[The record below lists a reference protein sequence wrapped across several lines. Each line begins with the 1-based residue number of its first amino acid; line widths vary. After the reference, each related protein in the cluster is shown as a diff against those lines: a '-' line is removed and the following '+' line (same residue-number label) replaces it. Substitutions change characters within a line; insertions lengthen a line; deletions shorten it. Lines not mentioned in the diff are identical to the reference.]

1 MLDILSD
8 GFRQA
13 KDRLRGKTTL
23 SEDNIDDAINDIRR
37 SLLEADVE
45 YGVAKKFLERVKE
58 EALGQTVQTKA
69 GKGAGAVRVN
79 AGDHFVKICETE
91 LINLMGPVDS
101 SLNLPGNRPA
111 TIMMV
116 GLQGAGKT
124 TTTGKLTRY
133 LINQKKRKPMLVAAD
148 IYRPAAVEQLKVLG
162 NKVGVPVFH
171 IPDATPVEICR
182 QSIKKAF
189 ELNCDTIIFD
199 TAGRLT
205 IDDALMK
212 ELDDIKAATKPD
224 NILLVCDAMMG
235 QDAVLTAKSFNDR
248 LKLSGVIMTKLDG
261 DARGGAALSIK
272 EVTGTPIKF
281 LGMGEDLDRLEEFRP
296 EGLASRILGMGDIVG
311 LMHDFERVAK
321 EDQEESAMRMLQG
334 QFTFND
340 FYEQLS
346 MIQNMGPL
354 KDIMAKLPIGNMLP
368 KGMNVDDKELGK
380 IKAMIN
386 SMTKAERSNPKLFND
401 SRVRRIAKGSG
412 RAPKDVN
419 ELIKR
424 FGAMR
429 QMMGMMG
436 KNMGMLGK
444 IPGLGQLAQ
453 MGQMKKMASEMA
465 KGGGAGGMGALGGM
479 LPPGMGGMGGGGL
492 GGLGGMFGAGAGAVK
507 KPIDRDKQKKLR
519 KDAKK
524 ARKKNRKK

>member
-13 KDRLRGKTTL
+13 KERLRGKATL
-23 SEDNIDDAINDIRR
+23 SEENITDAIADIRR

-69 GKGAGAVRVN
+69 GKGAGAMRVS
-79 AGDHFVKICETE
+79 AGDHFVKICQTE
-91 LINLMGPVDS
+91 LENLMGPVDS
-101 SLNLPGNRPA
+101 SLNIPSNRPA

-133 LINQKKRKPMLVAAD
+133 LIDRKKRKPLLVAAD
-148 IYRPAAVEQLKVLG
+148 IYRPAAVDQLKVLG

-171 IPDATPVEICR
+171 IPDATPVQICR
-182 QSIKKAF
+182 EAVKKAY
-189 ELNCDTIIFD
+189 EMGCDTILFD

-205 IDDALMK
+205 IDDQLMK
-212 ELDDIKAATKPD
+212 ELDDIKAATNPD
-224 NILLVCDAMMG
+224 NILLVCDSMMG
-235 QDAVLTAKSFNDR
+235 QDAVQTAKSFNER
-248 LKLSGVIMTKLDG
+248 LSISGVIMTKLDG

-272 EVTGTPIKF
+272 EVTGAPIKF
-281 LGMGEDLDRLEEFRP
+281 LGMGEDLERLEEFRP

-334 QFTFND
+334 QFSFND

-346 MIQNMGPL
+346 MIQKMGPL

-368 KGMNVDDKELGK
+368 KGLNVDDRELTR
-380 IKAMIN
+380 IKAMID
-386 SMTKAERSNPKLFND
+386 SMTKQERVNPKLFND
-401 SRVRRIAKGSG
+401 SRVRRVAKGSG
-412 RAPKDVN
+412 RNPKDVQ

-436 KNMGMLGK
+436 KNMGLLGK
-444 IPGLGQLAQ
+444 IPGMGQIAQ
-453 MGQMKKMASEMA
+453 MGQMKKMAAEMQ
-465 KGGGAGGMGALGGM
+465 KGGGGGLGGM
-479 LPPGMGGMGGGGL
+479 IPPGMGGMGGL
-492 GGLGGMFGAGAGAVK
+492 ADMFGGGGSGGGSK
-507 KPIDRDKQKKLR
+507 RPIDRDKQKKLR
-519 KDAKK
+519 KEAKK

>member
-23 SEDNIDDAINDIRR
+23 SEENINDAISDIRR

-69 GKGAGAVRVN
+69 GKGTGAMRVS
-79 AGDHFVKICETE
+79 AGDHFVKICQTE
-91 LINLMGPVDS
+91 LENLMGPVDS
-101 SLNLPGNRPA
+101 ELVIPGNRPA

-133 LINQKKRKPMLVAAD
+133 LIDRKKRKPLLVAAD
-148 IYRPAAVEQLKVLG
+148 IYRPAAVDQLKILG

-171 IPDATPVEICR
+171 LPDTSPVQICKEAV
-182 QSIKKAF
+182 KKAY
-189 ELNCDTIIFD
+189 ELGCDTIIFD

-205 IDDALMK
+205 IDDQLMK
-212 ELDDIKAATKPD
+212 ELDDIKAATNPD

-235 QDAVLTAKSFNDR
+235 QDAVQTAKAFNER
-248 LKLSGVIMTKLDG
+248 LSISGVVMTKLDG

-272 EVTGTPIKF
+272 EVTGAPIKF
-281 LGMGEDLDRLEEFRP
+281 LGMGEDLERLEEFRP
-296 EGLASRILGMGDIVG
+296 EGLASRILGMGDVVG
-311 LMHDFERVAK
+311 LMQDFERVAK

-334 QFTFND
+334 QFSFND

-346 MIQNMGPL
+346 MIQKMGPL

-368 KGMNVDDKELGK
+368 KGLNVDDRELTK
-380 IKAMIN
+380 IKAMID
-386 SMTKAERSNPKLFND
+386 SMTKQERVNPKLFND
-401 SRVRRIAKGSG
+401 SRVRRVAKGSG
-412 RAPKDVN
+412 RNPKDVQ

-436 KNMGMLGK
+436 KNMGLLGK
-444 IPGLGQLAQ
+444 IPGMGQLGQLS
-453 MGQMKKMASEMA
+453 QMKKMASEMQ
-465 KGGGAGGMGALGGM
+465 KSGGGGLGGM
-479 LPPGMGGMGGGGL
+479 VPPGLGGMGGMGGL
-492 GGLGGMFGAGAGAVK
+492 ADMFGGGAGGGIKRPV
-507 KPIDRDKQKKLR
+507 DRDKQKKLR
-519 KDAKK
+519 KEAKK